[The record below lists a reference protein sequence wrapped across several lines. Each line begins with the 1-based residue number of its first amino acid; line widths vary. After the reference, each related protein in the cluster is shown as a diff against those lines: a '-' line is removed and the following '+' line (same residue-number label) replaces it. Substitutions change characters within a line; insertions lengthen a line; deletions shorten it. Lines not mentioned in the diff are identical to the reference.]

1 MNLSPHF
8 TLEEMLHSDT
18 AEKKKI
24 ENRINAAEV
33 DNLVRLCQKVLE
45 PLRAHFGVPIKINSA
60 FRCKALNAAVGG
72 APGSYHTK
80 GRAADIPMHPGW
92 LAYIRDHLPH
102 TELINEGSWIHVA
115 LSSPLAL
122 RPAPR

>member
-1 MNLSPHF
+1 MKLTEHF

-45 PLRAHFGVPIKINSA
+45 PLRAHFGVPIKINNA

-80 GRAADIPMHPGW
+80 GRAVDIPMHPGW

-102 TELINEGSWIHVA
+102 VELINEGTWIHVA
-115 LSSPLAL
+115 L
-122 RPAPR
+122 

>member
-33 DNLVRLCQKVLE
+33 ENLVRLCQKVLE

-72 APGSYHTK
+72 AVNSYHTK
-80 GRAADIPMHPGW
+80 GRAVDIPMRPGW

-115 LSSPLAL
+115 L
-122 RPAPR
+122 

>member
-1 MNLSPHF
+1 MKLSEHF

-45 PLRAHFGVPIKINSA
+45 PLRAHFGAPIKINSA

-72 APGSYHTK
+72 AVNSYHTK
-80 GRAADIPMHPGW
+80 GRAVDIPMHPGW

-102 TELINEGSWIHVA
+102 VELINEGTWIHVA
-115 LSSPLAL
+115 L
-122 RPAPR
+122 